1 MLLINIRQSH
11 TFFQSFNC
19 KLIQLFTF
27 APMIVN
33 EKDINKL
40 LQMDELFVHIHDQYG
55 PPPNWERPQGFVSLS
70 IIILEQQVS
79 LASAKAHFN
88 KLNSYIPAFTPE
100 EILKL
105 SDEEMRECQIS
116 WQKAKYLRILSEAI
130 LKKEI
135 VFDDLEMMSLEESRK
150 HLTALKGIGD
160 WTVDIYHLFCL
171 QAKDIFPI
179 GDIAIVNT
187 IKKLT
192 DAKTREEILSLS
204 EKWKPYRSLA
214 TYFLW
219 HHYLNKK
226 KKA

>member
-1 MLLINIRQSH
+1 
-11 TFFQSFNC
+11 
-19 KLIQLFTF
+19 
-27 APMIVN
+27 MIVN
-33 EKDINKL
+33 DKDIQKILKL
-40 LQMDELFVHIHDQYG
+40 DELFVHIHDKYG

-70 IIILEQQVS
+70 MIILEQQVS

-116 WQKAKYLRILSEAI
+116 RQKAKYLRILSEAV
-130 LKKEI
+130 LQKEI
-135 VFDDLEMMSLEESRK
+135 VFKDLEMMSLNESRK

-179 GDIAIVNT
+179 GDIAIVNS

-192 DAKTREEILSLS
+192 EAKTREEILALS
-204 EKWKPYRSLA
+204 EKWKPLRSLA

-226 KKA
+226 A

>member
-1 MLLINIRQSH
+1 
-11 TFFQSFNC
+11 
-19 KLIQLFTF
+19 
-27 APMIVN
+27 MIVN
-33 EKDINKL
+33 EKDIGKL
-40 LQMDELFVHIHDQYG
+40 LQMDKLFVHIHDKYG
-55 PPPNWERPQGFVSLS
+55 APPNWQRPEGFISLS
-70 IIILEQQVS
+70 MIILEQQVS

-105 SDEEMRECQIS
+105 SDEEMRNCQIS
-116 WQKAKYLRILSEAI
+116 WQKSKYLRILSQAI
-130 LKKEI
+130 LDKEI
-135 VFDDLEMMSLEESRK
+135 DLKNLGTIPLEESRK
-150 HLTALKGIGD
+150 QLTSLKGIGD

-192 DAKTREEILSLS
+192 EAKSREEILTLS
-204 EKWKPYRSLA
+204 KKWKPLRSLA

-219 HHYLNKK
+219 HHYLSVRKK
-226 KKA
+226 